1 MKTIFRQT
9 YISILL
15 ACGLQTQ
22 AQDIHFSQIFE
33 TPLLRNPSLA
43 GLFTGD
49 VRMQVVH
56 RSQWN
61 SVTIPY
67 QTTSLSGEY
76 KLPFGKGDD
85 YLTIGGQILYDKAG
99 SAVLTATHVLPTINY
114 HKSLSSEKN
123 RYISLGFMGGL
134 VQRRVDQSKMTT
146 NSQFDGTVFNP
157 ALGTG
162 EALTRPSYIY
172 MDGSVGMSFNSQIGE
187 NENNN
192 IFLGLA
198 YHHFNR
204 SKNISFYSSTEAEM
218 QPKMVGS
225 AGLRM
230 SMTDVS
236 YFTLQADFSKQGV
249 YAETIAG
256 ALYTWKLNE
265 SEQSPYRFH
274 AGAYIRWKDAVIPVA
289 KLEMKPIAVSV
300 SYDANISA
308 LRAASRGQGGF
319 EVALTYQ
326 KFTRSLNSSQDAVRC
341 PKF

>member
-22 AQDIHFSQIFE
+22 AQDIHFHKYSKRPYCA
-33 TPLLRNPSLA
+33 TLLWRVSLPEMS
-43 GLFTGD
+43 G
-49 VRMQVVH
+49 MQVVH

-99 SAVLTATHVLPTINY
+99 SVVLTATHVLPTINY

-157 ALGTG
+157 RWVRVKHSPGL
-162 EALTRPSYIY
+162 LTYTW
-172 MDGSVGMSFNSQIGE
+172 
-187 NENNN
+187 
-192 IFLGLA
+192 
-198 YHHFNR
+198 
-204 SKNISFYSSTEAEM
+204 TEAW
-218 QPKMVGS
+218 V
-225 AGLRM
+225 
-230 SMTDVS
+230 
-236 YFTLQADFSKQGV
+236 
-249 YAETIAG
+249 
-256 ALYTWKLNE
+256 
-265 SEQSPYRFH
+265 
-274 AGAYIRWKDAVIPVA
+274 
-289 KLEMKPIAVSV
+289 
-300 SYDANISA
+300 
-308 LRAASRGQGGF
+308 
-319 EVALTYQ
+319 
-326 KFTRSLNSSQDAVRC
+326 
-341 PKF
+341 